1 MAIYDHKY
9 GDLSYYRVFR
19 AWGGKEY
26 QEYVRIRKSKQAAY
40 AKAKKIDE
48 RLAKQQ
54 QAFCIKQAK
63 SSEYHIRKEGGVRGL
78 RRITV
83 HRKGRSPA
91 DVFELRINV
100 PWDKDIK
107 RTTISVAVHGEA
119 KAFEQA
125 IDRICEWYELDAD
138 SDARA
143 AMMAQFPAYSEAGQ
157 RDVAQV
163 AELAIQKA
171 KDEFEHLRQGL
182 VNSFKRFTA

>member
-26 QEYVRIRKSKQAAY
+26 QEYVRIRKSRKSAY
-40 AKAKKIDE
+40 AKAKQIDS

-54 QAFCIKQAK
+54 QDYCIKQAK
-63 SSEYHIRKEGGVRGL
+63 SPSYHVRKDGGVRGL

-83 HRKGRSPA
+83 TRKGRAPA

-100 PWDKDIK
+100 PWEQDIK

-119 KAFEQA
+119 RAFELA
-125 IDRICEWYELDAD
+125 VDRICSWYKLSED
-138 SDARA
+138 SPARL
-143 AMMAQFPAYSEAGQ
+143 AMMEQFGYYAEKST
-157 RDVAQV
+157 RDVGQV
-163 AELAIQKA
+163 AELALQKA
-171 KDEFEHLRQGL
+171 RDEFVHLRQGL
-182 VNSFKRFTA
+182 VNSLKRFTA